1 MAIRK
6 VLKMLLQPLEWFYP
20 TAKARYMWRMRRTY
34 RRSPLGPVLLLQ
46 MGKVGSKSVQTG
58 LEALDLQRPVY
69 HSHFLSEKRTAQTEK
84 QRRKFF
90 RTERHAY
97 LQRPWLNQFLL
108 RTYREDPERRTWKLV
123 TLTREPVGR
132 NISAFFENLDVVE
145 REAGSKY
152 EISSDYYGIE
162 PTIVTVNDVATLAEL
177 FFSRATHD
185 SPVRFFDREIR
196 DIFGIDV
203 IQSSFPID
211 KGYEIYK
218 ADRAE
223 LLVVRLESLVDVAVP
238 AFHEFLGIED
248 FQLINSNIGARKV
261 YAPLYDAFKKHI
273 DIGSDYAT
281 KLYDSDYMRTFYN
294 QDEIRAAKGT
304 WIRHADED

>member
-1 MAIRK
+1 MATRN
-6 VLKMLLQPLEWFYP
+6 VVKMLLQPLDWCYA

-46 MGKVGSKSVQTG
+46 MGKVGSKSVQAG
-58 LEALDLQRPVY
+58 LEALKLERPIY
-69 HSHFLSEKRTAQTEK
+69 HSHFLSEERTAQTEK

-97 LQRPWLNQFLL
+97 LLRPWLNQFLL
-108 RTYREDPERRTWKLV
+108 GMYRNDPQQRTWKLV

-145 REAGSKY
+145 REDGGEY
-152 EISSDYYGIE
+152 EITSDYYGIE
-162 PTIVTVNDVATLAEL
+162 PTIVNVSDVAKLAEL
-177 FFSRATHD
+177 FFTRATHD
-185 SPVRFFDREIR
+185 SPLRFFDREIR

-203 IQSSFPID
+203 IQSGFSID

-218 ADRAE
+218 ANRVE
-223 LLVVRLESLVDVAVP
+223 LLVIRLESLAEVAVP

-248 FQLINSNIGARKV
+248 FQLINSNIGDKKI

-273 DIGSDYAT
+273 VIGSDYAT
-281 KLYDSDYMRTFYN
+281 KLYDSDYMRTFYT
-294 QDEIRAAKGT
+294 QDEIRSAKDK

>member
-1 MAIRK
+1 M
-6 VLKMLLQPLEWFYP
+6 
-20 TAKARYMWRMRRTY
+20 
-34 RRSPLGPVLLLQ
+34 
-46 MGKVGSKSVQTG
+46 
-58 LEALDLQRPVY
+58 
-69 HSHFLSEKRTAQTEK
+69 
-84 QRRKFF
+84 
-90 RTERHAY
+90 
-97 LQRPWLNQFLL
+97 
-108 RTYREDPERRTWKLV
+108 
-123 TLTREPVGR
+123 
-132 NISAFFENLDVVE
+132 
-145 REAGSKY
+145 
-152 EISSDYYGIE
+152 
-162 PTIVTVNDVATLAEL
+162 
-177 FFSRATHD
+177 
-185 SPVRFFDREIR
+185 RFFDREIR

-273 DIGSDYAT
+273 EIGSDYAA
-281 KLYDSDYMRTFYN
+281 KLYDSDYMRTFYT